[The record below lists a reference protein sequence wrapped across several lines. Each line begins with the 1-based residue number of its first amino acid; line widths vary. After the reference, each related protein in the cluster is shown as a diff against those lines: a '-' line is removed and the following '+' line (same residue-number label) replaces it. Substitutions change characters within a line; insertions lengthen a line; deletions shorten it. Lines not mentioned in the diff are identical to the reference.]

1 MKQSIDV
8 GWARSL
14 TDLNKQ
20 LLVSKKLRGDLNNYM
35 RKCFPKAPPDF
46 TQCMVDICHT
56 NKDLADR
63 ISTLIFR
70 DTKHIVG
77 FIQFIW
83 DEKERTCLFIN
94 LCRARGH
101 KGFCQLILQ
110 TAIRTCQELH
120 PTAARALLHMDIFK
134 FKLQALYESYGWR
147 LSDINNYTIE
157 LEWILGQEQ
166 ECDLIEF
173 IS

>member
-1 MKQSIDV
+1 MKQTIDV

-14 TDLNKQ
+14 TILNKQ
-20 LLVSKKLRGDLNNYM
+20 LQLSRKLRTDLNNYM
-35 RKCFPKAPPDF
+35 RLCFPKAPPDF
-46 TQCMVDICHT
+46 AKCMSDICST
-56 NKDLADR
+56 NKDLD
-63 ISTLIFR
+63 ISTLIFK
-70 DTKHIVG
+70 DAKHIVG
-77 FIQFIW
+77 FIQFVW

-101 KGFCQLILQ
+101 KGLCQIILQ
-110 TAIRTCQELH
+110 TAIRTCQEIH
-120 PTAARALLHMDIFK
+120 PTAVRALLHVDIFK

-147 LSDINNYTIE
+147 ISDIKMNTIE
-157 LEWILGQEQ
+157 LEWILGQDQ